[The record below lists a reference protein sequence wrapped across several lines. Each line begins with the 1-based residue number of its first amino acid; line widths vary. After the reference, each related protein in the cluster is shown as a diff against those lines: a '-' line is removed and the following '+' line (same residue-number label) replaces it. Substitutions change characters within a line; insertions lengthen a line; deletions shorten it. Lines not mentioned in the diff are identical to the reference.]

1 MKDFGPDGVVPIVP
15 SRQFVHI
22 VNIVCEP
29 LVVRYLLCK
38 E

>member
-1 MKDFGPDGVVPIVP
+1 MKGFCPDGVVPIVP
-15 SRQFVHI
+15 SRQFVH
-22 VNIVCEP
+22 VVDVFCEP